1 MNRTYTDKYG
11 IGITKWCR
19 EYEKQLEEALS
30 SEPSGDEL
38 ARLLASHEKRLS
50 YLMHER
56 LIHLI
61 VVFITV
67 ILVLFSIALILFCPE
82 TMPASLPMFLILFV
96 LLVFYIRHYFF
107 LENTVQHWYRLTE
120 EIENMICTDP
130 W

>member
-1 MNRTYTDKYG
+1 MNKTNTDKYG

-19 EYEKQLEEALS
+19 EYEKQLEDALNGK
-30 SEPSGDEL
+30 PSTDEL
-38 ARLLASHEKRLS
+38 TRLLASHEKRLS

-67 ILVLFSIALILFCPE
+67 ILVMFSIALILFCPE
-82 TMPASLPMFLILFV
+82 AIPAALPMFLILFV

-107 LENTVQHWYRLTE
+107 LENTVQHSYRLTE
-120 EIENMICTDP
+120 EIENMICKG
-130 W
+130 

>member
-1 MNRTYTDKYG
+1 MSKTNKDKYG

-19 EYEKQLEEALS
+19 EYEKQLEEALDANPAS
-30 SEPSGDEL
+30 DEL
-38 ARLLASHEKRLS
+38 ARMLAIHEKRLS

-82 TMPASLPMFLILFV
+82 ASPASIPMFLILFV

-107 LENTVQHWYRLTE
+107 LENTVQHWYRLAE
-120 EIENMICTDP
+120 EIENMLCND
-130 W
+130 

>member
-1 MNRTYTDKYG
+1 MNKTNKDKYG

-19 EYEKQLEEALS
+19 EYENQLNEALS
-30 SEPSGDEL
+30 KKPGTDEL

-82 TMPASLPMFLILFV
+82 AIPAALPMFLILFV

-120 EIENMICTDP
+120 EIENMICKG
-130 W
+130 